1 MRCVR
6 CGRPLT
12 HPAKTIDSKHGPLM
26 WGPVCALKSGL
37 IEPRPRGQAQ
47 SHTGASEADPRQLAL
62 DMEESR
68 DA

>member
-6 CGRPLT
+6 CDRPLS

-37 IEPRPRGQAQ
+37 IEPKPRARSLVVHQQEKAVD
-47 SHTGASEADPRQLAL
+47 HDQLTLELTA
-62 DMEESR
+62 
-68 DA
+68 

>member
-6 CGRPLT
+6 CDRPLT

-37 IEPRPRGQAQ
+37 LEPKPRAKAIVVHQQA
-47 SHTGASEADPRQLAL
+47 EEVDPNQMTLELTA
-62 DMEESR
+62 
-68 DA
+68 

>member
-6 CGRPLT
+6 CDRPLT

-37 IEPRPRGQAQ
+37 IEPKARTPAMVTHQQA
-47 SHTGASEADPRQLAL
+47 EEVDPNQMTLELIA
-62 DMEESR
+62 
-68 DA
+68 